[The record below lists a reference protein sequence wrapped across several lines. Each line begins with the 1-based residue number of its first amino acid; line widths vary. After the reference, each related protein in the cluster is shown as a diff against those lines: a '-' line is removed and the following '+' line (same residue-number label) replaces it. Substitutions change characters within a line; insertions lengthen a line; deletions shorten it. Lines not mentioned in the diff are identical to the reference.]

1 MNRSNET
8 EETRAIALA
17 EQLTKE
23 EKDFKQQQKVYLGQE
38 YIKQLKEKEMMAN
51 VEKEKVIF
59 STLLIISIYNCSV

>member
-17 EQLTKE
+17 EQLMKE
-23 EKDFKQQQKVYLGQE
+23 EKELKQQQKVYLGQE

-51 VEKEKVIF
+51 VEREKVKYTRF
-59 STLLIISIYNCSV
+59 